1 MVDLVINAKNGFYSN
16 IIAETPKGRKDVTIV
31 RFLIYI
37 NLQGLQESYF
47 NVSNHLD
54 YIVSQYKYDVVRG
67 NRVFQTAYSH
77 PRGFFDLPLS
87 IEYQKY
93 SLIFIILLIS
103 NYQNL
108 LPESSVKVESD
119 VLSFEIASRD
129 LHAFMNLQCA
139 WRNVIPFGD
148 LDEERILKVHCSN
161 RYVEMDL

>member
-1 MVDLVINAKNGFYSN
+1 M
-16 IIAETPKGRKDVTIV
+16 
-31 RFLIYI
+31 
-37 NLQGLQESYF
+37 
-47 NVSNHLD
+47 
-54 YIVSQYKYDVVRG
+54 
-67 NRVFQTAYSH
+67 
-77 PRGFFDLPLS
+77 
-87 IEYQKY
+87 
-93 SLIFIILLIS
+93 IFIILLIS